1 MSKVYVITKALPLHE
16 EVYVGVKGSKKQ
28 AEKFIRQDFPNAR
41 IESGSTPGV
50 TAFLCKGA
58 YTAEDKLFGGKR
70 DFIMFI
76 HEEEVA

>member
-1 MSKVYVITKALPLHE
+1 MSKVYVITKALPLCAE
-16 EVYVGVKGSKKQ
+16 EYVGVKGSKKQ

-41 IESGSTPGV
+41 IESGAMPGI
-50 TAFLCKGA
+50 TTFLCKGA

-70 DFIMFI
+70 DFLMFI